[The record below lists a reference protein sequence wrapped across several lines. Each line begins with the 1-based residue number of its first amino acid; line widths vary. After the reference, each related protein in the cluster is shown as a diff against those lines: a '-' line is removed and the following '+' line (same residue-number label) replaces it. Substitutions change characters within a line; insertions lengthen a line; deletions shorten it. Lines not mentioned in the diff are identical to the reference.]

1 MANKKIL
8 GFALMFLL
16 SLIFSIGSALALDC
30 NGVQGPI
37 TFAANSCYKDGA
49 RVSDAYCCECA
60 GNWPSWKNAFC
71 DGNYQPPTSGSGCS
85 LAPGGAPGCGNVGS
99 WGSTNINQVVKNKA
113 KANPGTAYM
122 AWCPFTGATPY
133 AREVKDACDCPNLKP
148 APGTCVTDSCNS
160 CGNPVT
166 KCAKDTPPPPPTCVN
181 ECNKGDTKCVAD
193 EIHICGNF
201 DNDKC
206 TEWGFKKDCEYSKSK
221 TYYVCEY
228 EDSISYKDVEE
239 GYCKDVLG
247 YNDYCA
253 VKKSTEKISET
264 DCGITDCEDDVY
276 CKYNDVYGKES
287 CTIKGCDEPTG
298 KCFAKDAKK
307 EEKVEECGSYSKTD
321 EHCNG
326 ENIVYTE
333 IFRGCEESGN
343 TAYCFEDPNTIVV
356 DECGPDTCEEYTEL
370 DIYTKEYVH
379 DEESCVENGYAYCAY
394 DPGDIYDYCLNTEML
409 EQAYCNGN
417 DHDFKEYDCTTLS
430 GCYEFT
436 FETCETCIDP
446 YDQRC
451 KGTYCNKTGM
461 RYRDYFCGDG
471 ACDYYELDMVDS
483 DKDKIDDRCDDC
495 IDADFDGVCDDV
507 DTCVGVFNP
516 TQVDSDNDGY
526 GNACDN
532 DKDNDGYNAQNDCDD
547 WNPEVNPGAPE
558 IPNNLRDDDC
568 NPNTPDKG
576 TYTPRQALWVDIDYK
591 EELIVPGED
600 LDVYVSVKNMHREIF
615 EELNIIVSIPGYSEK
630 HTQRIKYL
638 GPGETDSELFELRIP
653 NNLRSEYEF
662 MRISVSNDYYKRIIY
677 RELRLPEERFI

>member
-1 MANKKIL
+1 
-8 GFALMFLL
+8 
-16 SLIFSIGSALALDC
+16 
-30 NGVQGPI
+30 
-37 TFAANSCYKDGA
+37 
-49 RVSDAYCCECA
+49 
-60 GNWPSWKNAFC
+60 
-71 DGNYQPPTSGSGCS
+71 
-85 LAPGGAPGCGNVGS
+85 
-99 WGSTNINQVVKNKA
+99 
-113 KANPGTAYM
+113 
-122 AWCPFTGATPY
+122 
-133 AREVKDACDCPNLKP
+133 
-148 APGTCVTDSCNS
+148 
-160 CGNPVT
+160 
-166 KCAKDTPPPPPTCVN
+166 
-181 ECNKGDTKCVAD
+181 
-193 EIHICGNF
+193 
-201 DNDKC
+201 
-206 TEWGFKKDCEYSKSK
+206 
-221 TYYVCEY
+221 
-228 EDSISYKDVEE
+228 
-239 GYCKDVLG
+239 
-247 YNDYCA
+247 
-253 VKKSTEKISET
+253 
-264 DCGITDCEDDVY
+264 
-276 CKYNDVYGKES
+276 
-287 CTIKGCDEPTG
+287 
-298 KCFAKDAKK
+298 
-307 EEKVEECGSYSKTD
+307 
-321 EHCNG
+321 
-326 ENIVYTE
+326 
-333 IFRGCEESGN
+333 
-343 TAYCFEDPNTIVV
+343 
-356 DECGPDTCEEYTEL
+356 
-370 DIYTKEYVH
+370 
-379 DEESCVENGYAYCAY
+379 
-394 DPGDIYDYCLNTEML
+394 
-409 EQAYCNGN
+409 
-417 DHDFKEYDCTTLS
+417 
-430 GCYEFT
+430 
-436 FETCETCIDP
+436 
-446 YDQRC
+446 
-451 KGTYCNKTGM
+451 M